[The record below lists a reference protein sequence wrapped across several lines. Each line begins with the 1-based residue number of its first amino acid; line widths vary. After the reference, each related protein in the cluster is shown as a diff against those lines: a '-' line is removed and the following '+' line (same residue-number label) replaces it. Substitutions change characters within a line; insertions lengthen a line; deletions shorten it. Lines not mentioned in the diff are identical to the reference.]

1 MNKQFLALL
10 SFAML
15 VPPMLAGCLES
26 NGDAEIE
33 ELTWMTYSSG
43 LSEGIKHEKPILVD
57 LYAEW
62 CGPCKQMDAI
72 TYQDPSVIGMIQ
84 EEFIAV
90 KVDTDLEPSLAYQY
104 SVQYIP
110 TIVYLKPNGD
120 EVHRTVGYRSVSQIL
135 VDMQTALQN
144 M

>member
-1 MNKQFLALL
+1 M
-10 SFAML
+10 
-15 VPPMLAGCLES
+15 S
-26 NGDAEIE
+26 NGRNTTI
-33 ELTWMTYSSG
+33 TI
-43 LSEGIKHEKPILVD
+43 IKIVLK
-57 LYAEW
+57 
-62 CGPCKQMDAI
+62 
-72 TYQDPSVIGMIQ
+72 
-84 EEFIAV
+84 FIAV

-120 EVHRTVGYRSVSQIL
+120 EVHRTVGYRSVSQLL